1 MDNHQNT
8 ATSARRKSSSLE
20 SPTKRSSVGSLFSR
34 TRTASL
40 ARLGKRPP
48 TSSSTVTSTL
58 YEDDEDG
65 NDNGEG
71 PDIKSPRLTSEY
83 FKRYELMTEFIN
95 LRNPNHCP
103 LGVYVMPSS
112 DNLNLWYGTLFVHK
126 GYYRSG
132 VFKFRLTI
140 PESYPNSPPAV
151 AFLTDMFHP
160 LVDVNGN
167 VSISQQFPTWR
178 PYQDY
183 IFYVLHYLKNM
194 FKKAVLDGLVDK
206 HCLNKEAYRLY
217 RTDTAI
223 FGKLAQQCAQLSITE
238 SYLFDHF
245 PDNNMIRFSPLSEA
259 KFDELKAQILSSTTN
274 SPDVTGSN
282 ENTIEQQLKDR
293 FNDYKT
299 TLSKSK

>member
-1 MDNHQNT
+1 MNNHHGT
-8 ATSARRKSSSLE
+8 TTSDRRKSAALE
-20 SPTKRSSVGSLFSR
+20 NATKRSSVGSLFSR

-40 ARLGKRPP
+40 ARLGKRAPP
-48 TSSSTVTSTL
+48 SSSAVNATL

-65 NDNGEG
+65 DDNDEG
-71 PDIKSPRLTSEY
+71 PDIKPPRLTSEY

-95 LRNPNHCP
+95 LRNPSHCP

-112 DNLNLWYGTLFVHK
+112 DNLNLWYGVLFVHK

-140 PESYPNSPPAV
+140 PESYPNHPPAV

-217 RTDTAI
+217 RTDKAI

-245 PDNNMIRFSPLSEA
+245 PDNNMIRFSPLTEA
-259 KFDELKAQILSSTTN
+259 KFDELKSQILNSAMS
-274 SPDVTGSN
+274 SPDARDSS

-299 TLSKSK
+299 NISKLK